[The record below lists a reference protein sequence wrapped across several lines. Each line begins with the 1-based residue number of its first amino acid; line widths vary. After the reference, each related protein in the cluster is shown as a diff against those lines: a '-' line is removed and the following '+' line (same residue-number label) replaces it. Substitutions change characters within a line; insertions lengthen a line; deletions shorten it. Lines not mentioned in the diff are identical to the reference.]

1 MLNSLQN
8 YLKSLP
14 LARGKSDVD
23 NIGVCVSW
31 RGAAENGGETN
42 LALRKLVYLLP
53 LEGVRG
59 EELVTYSNVI
69 NIGLPIGE
77 GLGGSLG
84 GRWMVVGWGLF
95 LTAKL

>member
-1 MLNSLQN
+1 MCQLE
-8 YLKSLP
+8 
-14 LARGKSDVD
+14 
-23 NIGVCVSW
+23 
-31 RGAAENGGETN
+31 GAAGNGFETEVNGGGTN

-84 GRWMVVGWGLF
+84 LVSDCKVTTLF
-95 LTAKL
+95 LLYKNFACFFCVKQFEIFVINQ

>member
-1 MLNSLQN
+1 MCQLE
-8 YLKSLP
+8 
-14 LARGKSDVD
+14 
-23 NIGVCVSW
+23 
-31 RGAAENGGETN
+31 GAAGNGFETEVNGGGTN

-84 GRWMVVGWGLF
+84 LVSDCKVITLF
-95 LTAKL
+95 LLYKNFACFFCVKQFEIFVINQ

>member
-1 MLNSLQN
+1 MCQLE
-8 YLKSLP
+8 
-14 LARGKSDVD
+14 
-23 NIGVCVSW
+23 
-31 RGAAENGGETN
+31 GAAGNGFETEVNGGGTN

-53 LEGVRG
+53 LEGGRG

-84 GRWMVVGWGLF
+84 LVSDCKVTTLF
-95 LTAKL
+95 LLYKNFACFFCVKQFEIFVINQ

>member
-1 MLNSLQN
+1 MCQLE
-8 YLKSLP
+8 
-14 LARGKSDVD
+14 
-23 NIGVCVSW
+23 
-31 RGAAENGGETN
+31 GAAGNGFETEVNGGGTN

-77 GLGGSLG
+77 GLCGSLG
-84 GRWMVVGWGLF
+84 LVSDCKVTTLF
-95 LTAKL
+95 LLYKNFACFFCVKQFEIFVINQ

>member
-1 MLNSLQN
+1 ME
-8 YLKSLP
+8 
-14 LARGKSDVD
+14 
-23 NIGVCVSW
+23 
-31 RGAAENGGETN
+31 GAAGNGFETEVNGGGTN
-42 LALRKLVYLLP
+42 LALRKLVYPLP

-84 GRWMVVGWGLF
+84 LVSDCKVTTLF
-95 LTAKL
+95 LLYKNFACFFCVKQFEIFVINQ

>member
-1 MLNSLQN
+1 MCQLE
-8 YLKSLP
+8 
-14 LARGKSDVD
+14 
-23 NIGVCVSW
+23 
-31 RGAAENGGETN
+31 GAAGNGFETEVNGGGTN

-84 GRWMVVGWGLF
+84 LVSDCKVTTLF
-95 LTAKL
+95 LLYKNFACFICVKQFEIFVINQ

>member
-1 MLNSLQN
+1 ME
-8 YLKSLP
+8 
-14 LARGKSDVD
+14 
-23 NIGVCVSW
+23 
-31 RGAAENGGETN
+31 GAAGNGFETEVNGGGTN

-84 GRWMVVGWGLF
+84 LVSDCKVTTLF
-95 LTAKL
+95 LLYKNFACFFCVKQFEIFVINQ

>member
-1 MLNSLQN
+1 MER
-8 YLKSLP
+8 
-14 LARGKSDVD
+14 AVG
-23 NIGVCVSW
+23 
-31 RGAAENGGETN
+31 NGGGTN

-84 GRWMVVGWGLF
+84 LVSDCKVTTLF
-95 LTAKL
+95 LLYKNFACFFCVKQFEIFVINQ

>member
-1 MLNSLQN
+1 MCQLE
-8 YLKSLP
+8 
-14 LARGKSDVD
+14 
-23 NIGVCVSW
+23 
-31 RGAAENGGETN
+31 GAAGNGFETEVNGGGTN
-42 LALRKLVYLLP
+42 LALRKLVYLLL

-84 GRWMVVGWGLF
+84 LVSDCKVITLF
-95 LTAKL
+95 LLYKNFAYFFCVKQFEIFVINQ